1 MNTTRK
7 RSPLSSIP
15 GYSQN
20 AVLQIIVA
28 SATGFITYHLI
39 RVILLVVG
47 FTPAYFE
54 TNFTPYVAL
63 PAVKA
68 FSTKLWSIFT
78 YGWTHDGFWVLFTNM
93 VWLYGFGSV
102 LQSLV
107 GYKQLIPLFVYSLVI
122 GGIFYELSQLIP
134 GIGTAGFLIG
144 AHAGVVGVAVA
155 VITLSPSYRF
165 YLAPTFSIPIVVL
178 AIIFFALMLVNINMH
193 TPSLFM
199 LAGGAL
205 TGFTYMVLLKNG
217 KQPGMWIYNMFDKMN
232 TLTEPDADR
241 IREKNSKKRNEALG
255 GYNAKPGNQKRI
267 DDILDKINQKG
278 YNSLT
283 DEEKDIL
290 MKASKDNNP

>member
-1 MNTTRK
+1 MNTSRK

-47 FTPAYFE
+47 LSENYFT

-63 PAVKA
+63 PNLDNFGAKFWTV
-68 FSTKLWSIFT
+68 FT

-93 VWLYGFGSV
+93 VWLYGFGAV
-102 LQSLV
+102 MQTLV
-107 GYKQLIPLFVYSLVI
+107 GYKQLIPLFVYSLII
-122 GGIFYELSQLIP
+122 GGLFYEGSQLLT
-134 GIGTAGFLIG
+134 GVNTTGYMIG
-144 AHAGVVGVAVA
+144 AHAGVVGIATA
-155 VITLSPSYRF
+155 TLTLSPNYRF

-178 AIIFFALMLVNINMH
+178 AIIFYALMLVNINMH

-199 LAGGAL
+199 IAGGAL
-205 TGFTYMVLLKNG
+205 TGFTYMMLLKNG
-217 KQPGMWIYNMFDKMN
+217 KQPGIWVYNLFDRMSS
-232 TLTEPDADR
+232 LTEPDTDK
-241 IREKNSKKRNEALG
+241 IREKNSRKRNEALSN
-255 GYNAKPGNQKRI
+255 YQLRQNNQKRI

-278 YNSLT
+278 YNSLSQ
-283 DEEKDIL
+283 EEKDIL
-290 MKASKDNNP
+290 TKASNDNNP